1 MTWLR
6 SIVEVIFDRYEVLKS
21 LNCEVSN
28 TIILDYD
35 IKQFIPLNYVE
46 FYSQI
51 KTDEWNHM
59 IFAEIIQFLNIPF
72 HKSDIKL
79 KEKEEIKPSLKRRI
93 QLKFINF
100 FLKTYS
106 ILITKPLN
114 KILIKD
120 PYMPLNNEF
129 KLNLKFFQLPV
140 RIPKTLIKKPKQNF

>member
-1 MTWLR
+1 M
-6 SIVEVIFDRYEVLKS
+6 EP
-21 LNCEVSN
+21 
-28 TIILDYD
+28 YD
-35 IKQFIPLNYVE
+35 
-46 FYSQI
+46 
-51 KTDEWNHM
+51 
-59 IFAEIIQFLNIPF
+59 FAEIIQFLNIPF

-140 RIPKTLIKKPKQNF
+140 KFQRL